1 LRIGASPRF
10 LYLLSETTFGNTRHR
25 SSGLYITNGAAF
37 STSRSSRPPV
47 GHLQYVV
54 VAKPDLEH
62 FMHPISI
69 IILGIAMSTDAF
81 AAAIGKGAAMRNPRF
96 SEALRVG
103 VIFGAIE
110 GLTPVIGWLLGLGAA
125 KYITAWDHWIVFTLL
140 GLLGLHM
147 IYAGLK
153 RENEGVALDATNRRH
168 GFWSLAATALATSID
183 AMAVGVG
190 LAFLD
195 VSISIVALVI
205 GLTTLVMVTLGIML
219 GRILGRAAGKR
230 AEIIGGFMLIAIG
243 VAILYEH
250 LSA

>member
-1 LRIGASPRF
+1 MPLSP
-10 LYLLSETTFGNTRHR
+10 SPAWN
-25 SSGLYITNGAAF
+25 N
-37 STSRSSRPPV
+37 
-47 GHLQYVV
+47 
-54 VAKPDLEH
+54 

-69 IILGIAMSTDAF
+69 FLLGIAMSTNAF
-81 AAAIGKGAAMRNPRF
+81 AVAVGKGAAMHKPRF
-96 SEALRVG
+96 PEALRAG
-103 VIFGAIE
+103 VIFGTIE
-110 GLTPVIGWLLGLGAA
+110 GLTPVIGWLLGLAAA
-125 KYITAWDHWIVFTLL
+125 KYITEWDHWVAFTLL

-153 RENEGVALDATNRRH
+153 PESEGAATDAAKRRH
-168 GFWSLAATALATSID
+168 GFWSLAATGLATSID

-195 VSISIVALVI
+195 VNIGVVALVI

-219 GRILGRAAGKR
+219 GRILGSLAGKR

-243 VAILYEH
+243 AAILYEH